1 VTETVNMHEAKSRLS
16 QLVAKAEAGEEVVI
30 ARAGKPAVRLV
41 PVAPPK
47 KPRRKPG
54 LWKGKGWIA
63 PDFDET
69 PEWLIDAFEGNLK
82 NDD

>member
-1 VTETVNMHEAKSRLS
+1 MAETVNMHEAKSRLS
-16 QLVAKAEAGEEVVI
+16 QLVAKAEAGEEVII

-41 PVAPPK
+41 PVAPAK
-47 KPRRKPG
+47 SKPRKPG

-63 PDFDET
+63 PHFDET

-82 NDD
+82 DNG